1 MTSFDISHENEKSSF
16 AKNNNALLEH
26 FFGTTN
32 VTSFWIADMDYQIA
46 QPITEELRRLIDRGV
61 FAYEFA
67 TTEVNNA
74 ISTWFNKKHNLSLNP
89 NNFVQVPS
97 VLTAIAVL
105 LQKFSEPEDG
115 ILIQTPVYH
124 QFSAVI
130 KNNNRKIIESPLVN
144 TDGAYTMDLVD
155 LAHKFQSG
163 EVKLMILCN
172 PHNPIGRVW
181 KKEELQS
188 VLDLAN
194 QYDVKIISD
203 EIHADIVYKPK
214 VFISLMALEAENH
227 FGLIGSTAKTFGMQ
241 SISNGFMYI
250 PNQSHYDATK
260 YLVSSMFLDHGNAF
274 TTFAT
279 IAAYKSGEPWK
290 NDLINYLKEVST
302 WIETYTASSLPQI
315 KITPLEGT
323 YQMWLDFS
331 GFGLSTEVLKEKLVS
346 EAKLGLAHGDW
357 FDKSGKHDQ
366 FVRFNFASPI
376 NKVKDAF
383 YAIKN
388 TFT

>member
-1 MTSFDISHENEKSSF
+1 MSPFDISHENEKSSF
-16 AKNNNALLEH
+16 AKNNKSLLEH

-46 QPITEELRRLIDRGV
+46 QPITEELRRLVDRGV

-67 TTEVNNA
+67 KTEVNSA
-74 ISTWFNKKHNLSLNP
+74 ISSWFNEKHNLSLNP

-130 KNNNRKIIESPLVN
+130 KNNNRKIIENPLVN
-144 TDGAYTMDLVD
+144 ADGSYSMDLVD
-155 LAHKFQSG
+155 LENKFQSG
-163 EVKLMILCN
+163 RVKLMILCN

-203 EIHADIVYKPK
+203 EIHADIVYTPN
-214 VFISLMALEAENH
+214 VFVSFMALKTDNH

-241 SISNGFMYI
+241 SISNGFIYI
-250 PNQSHYDATK
+250 PNQNQYDATK
-260 YLVSSMFLDHGNAF
+260 SLVSAMCLDHGSAF

-279 IAAYKSGEPWK
+279 IAAYTRGEPWK
-290 NDLINYLKEVST
+290 NDLINYLKEVAN
-302 WIETYTASSLPQI
+302 WIEDYVAESLPQI

-331 GFGLSTEVLKEKLVS
+331 GFGLSTEVLKEKLVT